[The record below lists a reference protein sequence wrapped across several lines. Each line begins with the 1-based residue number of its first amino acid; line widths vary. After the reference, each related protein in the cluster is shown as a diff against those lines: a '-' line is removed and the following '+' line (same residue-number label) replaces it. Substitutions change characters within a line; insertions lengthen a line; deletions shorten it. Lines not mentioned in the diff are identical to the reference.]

1 MKKVLLIISILFLCA
16 CSSNKDALKF
26 KEDYEQAD
34 VNLTENVK
42 VKIAKDNPI
51 KYVSLDEYVKMQK
64 DKESFVIFFGHPK
77 DIWSRI
83 VAPLLVDVANELE
96 IETIYYLDV
105 SNMPEKRY
113 DHYIDEG
120 HNEIS
125 YPLIEVI
132 KDGEVESFSTG
143 SSTDKVSDLL
153 DTSKEEIKENIKTVL
168 INSLSTTCGEEPS
181 C

>member
-1 MKKVLLIISILFLCA
+1 MKKVLLIISVLFLCA
-16 CSSNKDALKF
+16 CSSNKDAIKF
-26 KEDYEQAD
+26 KEDYEKAD

-51 KYVSLDEYVKMQK
+51 KYIDIDEYVKMQK

-96 IETIYYLDV
+96 METIYYLDV
-105 SNMPEKRY
+105 SNMSEKRY

-120 HNEIS
+120 QDEIS

-132 KDGEVESFSTG
+132 KDGEVVVYSTG
-143 SSTDKVSDLL
+143 SSTEKVSDLL
-153 DTSKEEIKENIKTVL
+153 DTQKKEIKENIKTVL
-168 INSLSTTCGEEPS
+168 INALSTTCGEEPS